1 MNTYAITRAMIESAV
16 AHGLKEIEEDPK
28 RSARRLV
35 DLGKQFSKN
44 RFQDLVFSVMQEPP
58 TMTCWPICSAIRIRK
73 L

>member
-1 MNTYAITRAMIESAV
+1 MIESAV

-44 RFQDLVFSVMQEPP
+44 RFQDLVFSVMQELLDNEN
-58 TMTCWPICSAIRIRK
+58 SAYYDMK